1 MLPQKKSIKNYCF
14 YAIRQNLFSRNSD
27 NASTILWWRQYCV
40 FSNLVLDNG
49 LQVDG
54 GVILMQPKEPI
65 QQAIT
70 AALTVMDRHL
80 SALNERNTEAIAN
93 TLHFPHFRLVG
104 SELKVWETADR
115 YFDDFT
121 ARAGEN
127 WAYTKLTSIKP
138 ISATTNKVHLDV
150 QVNRFDTQQQ
160 LIADFKS
167 IWVITEIN
175 GVWAAQLRS
184 SLAPA

>member
-1 MLPQKKSIKNYCF
+1 MRADCEIPGK
-14 YAIRQNLFSRNSD
+14 QNFVQLIDTN
-27 NASTILWWRQYCV
+27 
-40 FSNLVLDNG
+40 
-49 LQVDG
+49 
-54 GVILMQPKEPI
+54 

-70 AALTVMDRHL
+70 AALEVMETHI
-80 SALNERNTEAIAN
+80 SALNERNTLKLSA

-104 SELKVWETADR
+104 PILKVWETADR

-127 WAYTKLTSIKP
+127 WAYTKLASITV
-138 ISATTNKVHLDV
+138 ISANANKVHLDV
-150 QVNRFDTQQQ
+150 QINRFNAQDQ
-160 LIADFKS
+160 LIADFRS
-167 IWVITEIN
+167 IWVITEIG

>member
-1 MLPQKKSIKNYCF
+1 MRLP
-14 YAIRQNLFSRNSD
+14 
-27 NASTILWWRQYCV
+27 YCV

-70 AALTVMDRHL
+70 AALAVMNRHL
-80 SALNERNTEAIAN
+80 SALNERNTEALAN

>member
-27 NASTILWWRQYCV
+27 NASTILWQRQYCV

-70 AALTVMDRHL
+70 AAL
-80 SALNERNTEAIAN
+80 SGYGQA
-93 TLHFPHFRLVG
+93 
-104 SELKVWETADR
+104 
-115 YFDDFT
+115 
-121 ARAGEN
+121 
-127 WAYTKLTSIKP
+127 P
-138 ISATTNKVHLDV
+138 ISVK
-150 QVNRFDTQQQ
+150 
-160 LIADFKS
+160 
-167 IWVITEIN
+167 
-175 GVWAAQLRS
+175 
-184 SLAPA
+184 

>member
-1 MLPQKKSIKNYCF
+1 MKADCEIPGK
-14 YAIRQNLFSRNSD
+14 QNFVQLIDTN
-27 NASTILWWRQYCV
+27 
-40 FSNLVLDNG
+40 
-49 LQVDG
+49 
-54 GVILMQPKEPI
+54 

-70 AALTVMDRHL
+70 AAIEVMEKHI
-80 SALNERNTEAIAN
+80 SALNERNTLKLSE

-104 SELKVWETADR
+104 TNLKVWETADR

-127 WAYTKLTSIKP
+127 WAYTKLASITI
-138 ISATTNKVHLDV
+138 ISANANKVHLDV
-150 QVNRFDTQQQ
+150 QINRFNAQDQ
-160 LIADFKS
+160 LIADFRS
-167 IWVITEIN
+167 IWVITEIG

>member
-1 MLPQKKSIKNYCF
+1 MRADCEIPGK
-14 YAIRQNLFSRNSD
+14 QNFVQLID
-27 NASTILWWRQYCV
+27 N
-40 FSNLVLDNG
+40 N
-49 LQVDG
+49 
-54 GVILMQPKEPI
+54 

-70 AALTVMDRHL
+70 AALEVMEKHI
-80 SALNERNTEAIAN
+80 SALNERNILKLSA

-104 SELKVWETADR
+104 TILKVWETADR

-127 WAYTKLTSIKP
+127 WAYTKLASITI
-138 ISATTNKVHLDV
+138 ISANANKVHLDV
-150 QVNRFDTQQQ
+150 QINRFNAQDQ
-160 LIADFKS
+160 LIADFRS
-167 IWVITEIN
+167 IWVITEIG